1 MTCERGTT
9 NGNAR
14 GSVHDRRAR
23 RAFLMKTYA
32 SDVPGFVRCYR
43 CGDLLYNPDD
53 VPMGVLPHGLQLPGI
68 ALLTIDRIIP
78 GCQGGT
84 YRRNKYPARMR
95 AMQQRDRRGHAP
107 EGEGIMSEQPTAK
120 WTVRLDKAPVL
131 PSFPWQVTN
140 PAGNPVGNYPTPGEA
155 LTAADRYAR
164 MTSVKRV
171 K

>member
-53 VPMGVLPHGLQLPGI
+53 VPMGVLQDGMQRPGI

-78 GCQGGT
+78 GCRGGT
-84 YRRNKYPARMR
+84 YRRNNIRPSCQDCASHTGALLGIDAKR
-95 AMQQRDRRGHAP
+95 AK
-107 EGEGIMSEQPTAK
+107 S
-120 WTVRLDKAPVL
+120 
-131 PSFPWQVTN
+131 
-140 PAGNPVGNYPTPGEA
+140 
-155 LTAADRYAR
+155 
-164 MTSVKRV
+164 
-171 K
+171 